1 MSNGTI
7 TDVPGIIVGQAE
19 NLEALTG
26 CTIIICKK
34 GATGGV
40 DQRGGAPGTRETD
53 AIKPMHLVDKLHAV
67 VLSGGSAY
75 GLDASSGVMKYL
87 EEEGI
92 GFNTG
97 VAKVPIVSSAVLFD
111 LAIGSAD
118 IRPDSEMGYT
128 ACKNASVNEF
138 NVGNYGAGTGASV
151 GKILGP
157 QQGMKSGIGT
167 SSIDIGGGIIVGAVM
182 AVNALGDIID
192 PDNGNIIAGAR
203 SIKKGPI
210 TIGKDPYFANTLNIM
225 KSFKGRTGLAFASKQ
240 NTMIGVVATN
250 AKLTKEEVNKVAQMA
265 QDGIA
270 MAVRPAHTMFD
281 GDTIFAMATNQKNA
295 DVNIVGAYAAQ
306 AVADA
311 IINGTKSAKAISGLP
326 SYNER
331 QSK

>member
-7 TDVPGIIVGQAE
+7 IDVPGIIVGQAD

-26 CTIIICKK
+26 CTVIICKK

-87 EEEGI
+87 EEEGV

-128 ACKNASVNEF
+128 ACKNAS
-138 NVGNYGAGTGASV
+138 GN
-151 GKILGP
+151 
-157 QQGMKSGIGT
+157 
-167 SSIDIGGGIIVGAVM
+167 
-182 AVNALGDIID
+182 
-192 PDNGNIIAGAR
+192 
-203 SIKKGPI
+203 
-210 TIGKDPYFANTLNIM
+210 
-225 KSFKGRTGLAFASKQ
+225 
-240 NTMIGVVATN
+240 GV
-250 AKLTKEEVNKVAQMA
+250 
-265 QDGIA
+265 
-270 MAVRPAHTMFD
+270 
-281 GDTIFAMATNQKNA
+281 
-295 DVNIVGAYAAQ
+295 
-306 AVADA
+306 
-311 IINGTKSAKAISGLP
+311 
-326 SYNER
+326 
-331 QSK
+331 